1 MQRSDTLTIIGL
13 IFGTAAIFTAVF
25 LGGNINLF
33 WNVNSILITVGGSL
47 AGVVISCDR
56 AQLGNIIAVARQA
69 FFSKDWGIDELISLF
84 YELARK
90 ARREGLL
97 ALEDDIER
105 LDDPF
110 YQKGIRMMVDAIEP
124 ETIRAVL
131 ETEMDYT
138 TQRHEAGQRIF
149 RTWASLAPAFGM
161 IGTLI
166 GLIQM
171 LARLDDPSA
180 LGPGMAVALITTF
193 YGALMANL
201 VFIPMVNK
209 LVLRHEE
216 EMRAK
221 ELMIEAITS
230 IQSGINPRIL
240 EDKLRSFQAPAA
252 RKPVVSEERGAFERI

>member
-1 MQRSDTLTIIGL
+1 MQRSDRTTMVGIVAGVAVIV
-13 IFGTAAIFTAVF
+13 TALM
-25 LGGNINLF
+25 LGGNILLF
-33 WNVNSILITVGGSL
+33 WNIPSVLITIGGSL
-47 AGVVISCDR
+47 AGVTISFDI
-56 AQLGNIIAVARQA
+56 AQLRGAFQVARQVLLT
-69 FFSKDWGIDELISLF
+69 KNWDIDNLIAIF

-97 ALEDDIER
+97 ALEDDIGR

-124 ETIRAVL
+124 EVIRSVL
-131 ETEMDYT
+131 EAEMDYT
-138 TQRHEAGQRIF
+138 TQRHELGQRLL
-149 RTWASLAPAFGM
+149 RTWAELAPAFGM

-171 LARLDDPSA
+171 LAQLEDPSK

-193 YGALMANL
+193 YGAILANLILIPMAN
-201 VFIPMVNK
+201 K
-209 LVLRHEE
+209 LALRHEE
-216 EMRAK
+216 EMAAK

-240 EDKLRSFQAPAA
+240 EDKLRAFQSPAA
-252 RKPVVSEERGAFERI
+252 RLASATAQQERRE